1 MKRQS
6 EDAKTLREVDA
17 IIWDEAPIALKQALE
32 AVNSLLQDIMQ
43 KNEPFGGKIMLLG
56 GDFRQVLPVVE
67 KGSRRDF
74 VEVCLKMSVLWP
86 LFKIHKLTA
95 NMRLND
101 NDYCHREWLL
111 KIGNGEVPSDENGD
125 IKVPDD
131 LICEG
136 DIAEAIFGE
145 ALDGGNGDFSEL
157 AILTPRNVDALR
169 INDYV
174 LDRLTGDKVV
184 FLSEDEA
191 IVEDPSDALN
201 FPTEFLNKI
210 H

>member
-1 MKRQS
+1 M
-6 EDAKTLREVDA
+6 A
-17 IIWDEAPIALKQALE
+17 IKQALE

-74 VEVCLKMSVLWP
+74 VEVCPKMSVLWP

-95 NMRLND
+95 SMRLND

-111 KIGNGEVPSDENGD
+111 KIGNGKVPSDENGD

-131 LICEG
+131 SICEG

-145 ALDGGNGDFSEL
+145 TLNGGNGDFSEL
-157 AILTPRNVDALR
+157 AILTPRNVDDLR

-174 LDRLTGDKVV
+174 LDRLSGDKVV

-201 FPTEFLNKI
+201 FPT
-210 H
+210 